1 MHFGKIK
8 KKSFL
13 SLSLTHC
20 LPDRE
25 TQREET
31 DGEGEEE
38 EDPG

>member
-8 KKSFL
+8 KKSFFVSVSDPL
-13 SLSLTHC
+13 P
-20 LPDRE
+20 PDRE